1 MTTIPA
7 HVAITEAAVGGKV
20 LILLFVWL
28 ISGAA
33 GSSLSERKGYGE
45 RLGLTLG
52 LLLSALGLLIV
63 LVLPGRPGSKWR
75 GHRGRPRPRPPPTPA
90 PGNRGAPPGPGPGA
104 LPAAADPPRASAA
117 GSPPH

>member
-75 GHRGRPRPRPPPTPA
+75 GGGGVPRPRPPPPPA
-90 PGNRGAPPGPGPGA
+90 PRGRGGPRRPAARAPPRGAGPPG
-104 LPAAADPPRASAA
+104 A
-117 GSPPH
+117 G

>member
-75 GHRGRPRPRPPPTPA
+75 ADGGLPPRRPPPALA
-90 PGNRGAPPGPGPGA
+90 PTRRGAPPRPGPGG
-104 LPAAADPPRASAA
+104 PPGAADPPR
-117 GSPPH
+117 GG

>member
-45 RLGLTLG
+45 RVGLTFG
-52 LLLSALGLLIV
+52 LILSALGLLIV

-75 GHRGRPRPRPPPTPA
+75 GGGRLPPPPGGGGGGPPPPPGGPLPAGGAPGAARPPR
-90 PGNRGAPPGPGPGA
+90 RGGPGA
-104 LPAAADPPRASAA
+104 E
-117 GSPPH
+117 

>member
-33 GSSLSERKGYGE
+33 GSWLAERKGYGE

-63 LVLPGRPGSKWR
+63 RAAARAPRLEVAGRGVAAATAPPPDLSPWGPRRPARPGAWS
-75 GHRGRPRPRPPPTPA
+75 
-90 PGNRGAPPGPGPGA
+90 
-104 LPAAADPPRASAA
+104 ASRRC
-117 GSPPH
+117 